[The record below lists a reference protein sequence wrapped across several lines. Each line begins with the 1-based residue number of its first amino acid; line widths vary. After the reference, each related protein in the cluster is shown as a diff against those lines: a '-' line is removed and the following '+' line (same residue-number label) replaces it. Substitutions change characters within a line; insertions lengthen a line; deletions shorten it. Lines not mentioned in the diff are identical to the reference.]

1 MFAVCVPN
9 LHLNTLIIIN
19 NYSKLCAHLLSSYEY
34 LVNLSISVVVL
45 RAYALNKCIAM
56 SQGLPRDLNA
66 NSKVEKKKIDLHWPG
81 IEPGPPAWQAR
92 ILPLNHQCLAI
103 SVDNLF
109 WLYQKLLYNSNYLH
123 GSILNKSARGIILV
137 NLPCVW
143 RGRGRQR
150 LHPKG
155 APFSDF
161 WSVKG

>member
-66 NSKVEKKKIDLHWPG
+66 NSKVEKKKLICTGRESNPG
-81 IEPGPPAWQAR
+81 
-92 ILPLNHQCLAI
+92 LP
-103 SVDNLF
+103 
-109 WLYQKLLYNSNYLH
+109 
-123 GSILNKSARGIILV
+123 
-137 NLPCVW
+137 
-143 RGRGRQR
+143 RGRREFY
-150 LHPKG
+150 H
-155 APFSDF
+155 
-161 WSVKG
+161 